1 MVVVTAMLQV
11 EDLSL
16 SFGGLRVLDGLSF
29 SVRPRGIC
37 ALIGPNGAGKTS
49 LFNCVSRLYRP
60 AAGRIFVDGAEIT
73 SIRPHEAVRY
83 GVARTFQNLALF
95 PTLSVRENVLCG
107 AQGRTRSGMLA
118 AMIRTPA
125 TRREEARLGE
135 ECERALAV
143 TDLGAVADVPAG
155 ALPFGVQ
162 KRVELARAIMAAPRL
177 LLLDEPA
184 NGLDT
189 DEVGAL
195 SRMLRSIAADLG
207 VTILLVEH
215 HIGMVVG
222 LSDHVVVLDLGRKI
236 AEGTPGE
243 VTADPAVVDAYL
255 GDAL

>member
-1 MVVVTAMLQV
+1 MLQV

-16 SFGGLRVLDGLSF
+16 RFGGLQVLDGLSF
-29 SVRPRGIC
+29 SVRPGSVC

-60 AAGRIFVDGAEIT
+60 AAGRIFVDGREIT

-107 AQGRTRSGMLA
+107 AQGRTKAGMFA

-125 TRREEARLGE
+125 CRREERRLE
-135 ECERALAV
+135 QECERALAL
-143 TDLGAVADVPAG
+143 TDLTALADAPAG
-155 ALPFGVQ
+155 LLPFGVQ
-162 KRVELARAIMAAPRL
+162 KRVELARAIMANPRL

-184 NGLDT
+184 NGLDG
-189 DEVGAL
+189 DEVRAL
-195 SRMLRSIAADLG
+195 SRMLRSIAAELDL
-207 VTILLVEH
+207 TILLVEH

-236 AEGTPGE
+236 AEGAPDE
-243 VTADPAVVDAYL
+243 VTTNPAVVDAYL
-255 GDAL
+255 GEAL